1 MSSDS
6 KLDVQKLINFFNAG
20 NYNKVLELSKNIIKK
35 NPNSDFVYNIAG
47 MCHQKFNDF
56 ENAEIFFMRTLDIN
70 KKNVNALT
78 NLANN
83 FKYKI
88 NFKKAKELYL
98 KALEIKPKH
107 LPALLNYGNLEF
119 QLNQT
124 QNALKLL
131 LEALEINKD
140 TIPVHLNLAIIYQS
154 IGEFDKAINHLKK
167 IDELDSTFT
176 RSDKMMSLLINY
188 KDKDKD
194 NHLDKMI
201 EKLKNL
207 NLSDDQ
213 KIYLYFGIAKALE
226 DKKEYKNSFEYIK
239 LGNNLKHKNSKYKIQ
254 NDVAKIQSIKSF
266 FKKYN
271 FEKNHIKQNKYQ
283 PIFILGMPRSGTSL
297 VEQIISSHKNVLGLG
312 ELNFFNNLSNSEIFF
327 KNKDSFDLEK
337 SVKHIN
343 QNYINIIESYKI
355 EKKIFTDKT
364 LLNYN
369 WIGLIKLCFPN
380 AKVIN
385 CLRNPKDNCISIYKN
400 LFDHEGD
407 WCYSEDDLVQYYKL
421 YLEIISFW
429 KEKIPNFIYEIQ
441 YENLII
447 ESNTEIK
454 NLINFCDLEWDE
466 GCLNFYNNKNSIKT
480 LSVKQARN
488 KIYHTSINSFENFKK
503 YSKDL
508 FKNL

>member
-6 KLDVQKLINFFNAG
+6 KLDIQKLINFFNAG

-35 NPNSDFVYNIAG
+35 NPNFDFVYNIAG
-47 MCHQKFNDF
+47 LCHQKFNDY
-56 ENAEIFFMRTLDIN
+56 ENAEIFFVRSLDLN

-119 QLNQT
+119 QLNQI

-131 LEALEINKD
+131 LKALEINRE
-140 TIPVHLNLAIIYQS
+140 TIPVHLNLAIVYQS
-154 IGEFDKAINHLKK
+154 TGEFEKAIHHLK
-167 IDELDSTFT
+167 IINDLDSTFT
-176 RSDKMMSLLINY
+176 RSDKMMSLLLNY
-188 KDKDKD
+188 EDKND
-194 NHLDKMI
+194 HLNKMK
-201 EKLKNL
+201 EKLEDLKL
-207 NLSDDQ
+207 NDDQ
-213 KIYLYFGIAKALE
+213 KVYLYFGIAKGLE
-226 DKKEYKNSFEYIK
+226 DQKRYEESFKYIG
-239 LGNNLKHKNSKYKIQ
+239 LGNNLKRKNSNYKIE
-254 NDVAKIQSIKSF
+254 NDIKKVKNIKDL
-266 FKKYN
+266 FKEYQ
-271 FEKNHIKQNKYQ
+271 FEKSSPNKNVFK

-297 VEQIISSHKNVLGLG
+297 IEQIISSHKNVEGLG
-312 ELNFFNNLSNSEIFF
+312 ELNFFNNLSNNEVFF
-327 KNKDSFDLEK
+327 KNKDNFDLEK
-337 SVKHIN
+337 SVERIN
-343 QNYINIIESYKI
+343 LNYINIVKNYNI

-369 WIGLIKLCFPN
+369 WIGLIKLCFPG

-385 CLRNPKDNCISIYKN
+385 CIRNPKDNCISIYKN

-407 WCYSEDDLVQYYKL
+407 WCYSENELIQYYKL
-421 YLEIISFW
+421 YLEITSFW
-429 KEKIPNFIYEIQ
+429 KEKLPNFIYEIK
-441 YENLII
+441 YENLIKD
-447 ESNTEIK
+447 SNTEIK
-454 NLINFCDLEWDE
+454 NLINFCNLEWDE
-466 GCLNFYNNKNSIKT
+466 NCLNFYNNRNSIKT

-488 KIYHTSINSFENFKK
+488 KIYKTSVNSFENFNK

-508 FKNL
+508 FKSL

>member
-6 KLDVQKLINFFNAG
+6 KLDIQKIINFFNAG
-20 NYNKVLELSKNIIKK
+20 NYNKVLELSKNVIRK

-47 MCHQKFNDF
+47 MCHQKLNDF
-56 ENAEIFFMRTLDIN
+56 ENAEIFFVRSLDIN

-83 FKYKI
+83 YKYKI

-98 KALEIKPKH
+98 KVLEIKPKH

-119 QLNQT
+119 QLNQN

-131 LEALEINKD
+131 LDALEVNNE
-140 TIPVHLNLAIIYQS
+140 TIPVHLNLAIVYQS
-154 IGEFDKAINHLKK
+154 IGEFEKAISHLKK
-167 IDELDSTFT
+167 IDELDPTFT

-188 KDKDKD
+188 RDKG
-194 NHLDKMI
+194 NHLKKMQ
-201 EKLKNL
+201 EKLENL
-207 NLSDDQ
+207 KLNDDQ
-213 KIYLYFGIAKALE
+213 KIYLYFGIAKGLE
-226 DKKEYKNSFEYIK
+226 DQKKYEESLRFIE
-239 LGNNLKHKNSKYKIQ
+239 LGNNLKHKNSNYKIENDVKKIQ
-254 NDVAKIQSIKSF
+254 NIQNF
-266 FKKYN
+266 FKKYD
-271 FEKNHIKQNKYQ
+271 FKKSPIEKNRYK

-297 VEQIISSHKNVLGLG
+297 VEQIISSHKSVEGLG
-312 ELNFFNNLSNSEIFF
+312 ELNFFNNLSNNEFFF
-327 KNKDSFDLEK
+327 KNKDNFDLEK
-337 SVKHIN
+337 SIKHIN
-343 QNYINIIESYKI
+343 QIYIDIVENYNI

-369 WIGLIKLCFPN
+369 WIGLIKLCFPE

-385 CLRNPKDNCISIYKN
+385 CLRNPKDNCISVYKN

-407 WCYSEDDLVQYYKL
+407 WCYSENDLIQYYKL

-429 KEKIPNFIYEIQ
+429 NKKFPNFIYEIQ
-441 YENLII
+441 YENLIKD
-447 ESNTEIK
+447 STTEIK

-466 GCLNFYNNKNSIKT
+466 NCLNFYNNKNSIKT

-488 KIYHTSINSFENFKK
+488 KIYRTSVNSFENFNK

-508 FKNL
+508 FKSL

>member
-1 MSSDS
+1 
-6 KLDVQKLINFFNAG
+6 
-20 NYNKVLELSKNIIKK
+20 
-35 NPNSDFVYNIAG
+35 

-488 KIYHTSINSFENFKK
+488 KIYHTSINSFENFNK